1 MKAEI
6 ELAEDKETSLLQ
18 QGSALTAQAATFVV
32 VKSDTHRDEAM
43 AFGKQIKRMRGMVAD
58 LFDDPIAQAYK
69 LHRSLTGRKNILDD
83 PLKSAEDT
91 TKRGIG
97 TYEDNKRVEIERK
110 RQEELAEQRRVTEE
124 AERARQKI
132 IAEQRRAEE
141 EKRLAEAMALEAA
154 GKKAAADAVLAK
166 PIVVP
171 PPPPAPVAP
180 PPIVTRPYIAP
191 EGASTRTNWKFTI
204 VDESLIPREF
214 LTPDL
219 VKIGAHV
226 RTHESKTNVPGIQ
239 AYPENRA
246 AF

>member
-18 QGSALTAQAATFVV
+18 QGSALTSQAATFAV
-32 VKSDTHRDEAM
+32 VKSDVHRDEAM
-43 AFGKQIKRMRGMVAD
+43 AFGQQIKRMRGMVAD
-58 LFDDPIAQAYK
+58 LFDDPIAQAHK
-69 LHRSLTGRKNILDD
+69 LHKSLCGRKNVLDE
-83 PLKSAEDT
+83 PLKSAEET

-97 TYEDNKRVEIERK
+97 TYEANKRAGIERQ
-110 RQEELAEQRRVTEE
+110 RQAELAEQLRVAAE

-132 IAEQRRAEE
+132 IAEQRRIEE

-154 GKKAAADAVLAK
+154 GRKAEAEKVIANPVV
-166 PIVVP
+166 IVP
-171 PPPPAPVAP
+171 PPRVEP
-180 PPIVTRPYIAP
+180 PPMPVTPAYVAP
-191 EGASTRTNWKFTI
+191 EGSSTRTNWKFTV

-226 RTHESKTNVPGIQ
+226 RTHKDKTNVPGIQ
-239 AYPENRA
+239 HYPDQKA
-246 AF
+246 SF

>member
-18 QGSALTAQAATFVV
+18 QGSALTAQAATFAV

-43 AFGKQIKRMRGMVAD
+43 VFGQQIKRMRGMVAD
-58 LFDDPIAQAYK
+58 LFDDPI
-69 LHRSLTGRKNILDD
+69 SLAHKTHKTLCSRKNILDD
-83 PLKSAEDT
+83 PLKSAEET
-91 TKRGIG
+91 AKRGIG
-97 TYEDNKRVEIERK
+97 TYEAAKRSEIERK
-110 RQEELAEQRRVTEE
+110 RQEELAEQRRIAEE

-154 GKKAAADAVLAK
+154 GKKAAAEAVLSK
-166 PIVVP
+166 PIIVP
-171 PPPPAPVAP
+171 PPPPPPVAA
-180 PPIVTRPYIAP
+180 PPIFTRPYVAP

-204 VDESLIPREF
+204 VNESLIPREF
-214 LTPDL
+214 MTPDL
-219 VKIGAHV
+219 TKIGAHV
-226 RTHESKTNVPGIQ
+226 RTHKDKTNVPGIQ
-239 AYPENRA
+239 PYPDLKA